1 MKSLNYHLYDEIAK
15 GLDYARAIAF
25 SILVKQHDLVS
36 STIKGCTVNKL
47 HEMTGLHSNTIK
59 KHLLKLAEMGLID
72 ELPNGSIVFK
82 SLSNK
87 HENRNMPPIDFDHF
101 KTLTEIEYAVYTVA
115 IMERLKRMKY
125 TEEKCKA
132 RFNPTK
138 DDDFEAARKYCR
150 KHNITK
156 PFLDNGLSYDGIA
169 EGLNISS
176 GTAETIIEFAVKHN
190 FLKKHNRQIQVP
202 NWNVMKKIPN
212 KAAFL
217 ETVGAHFC
225 TNNNVYKVLAN
236 TYTII
241 DPELHTYEVDTTD
254 NNVELPKW
262 QTAENLLHKNTLEKQ
277 NEKKKSAK
285 KSKTHS
291 AKAEK
296 EEIQPCPTVENCE
309 NLGRNIKNR
318 VLDDIFTTQSLVS
331 LLPVPSCQEQHYPHG
346 NISS

>member
-1 MKSLNYHLYDEIAK
+1 MKSLNYHLYDEITK
-15 GLDYARAIAF
+15 GMTYARAIAF

-36 STIKGCTVNKL
+36 STIKGCTINKL
-47 HEMTGLHSNTIK
+47 HEMTGLHANTIK
-59 KHLLKLAEMGLID
+59 KHLLKLAEMELID
-72 ELPNGSIVFK
+72 ELPSGSIVFK

-87 HENRNMPPIDFDHF
+87 RKERNMPPLEFGHF
-101 KTLTEIEYAVYTVA
+101 KTLIEIEYAVYTVA

-138 DDDFEAARKYCR
+138 DDDFKAARMYCR
-150 KHNITK
+150 EHNINK
-156 PFLDNGLSYDGIA
+156 PFQDNGLSYEGIA
-169 EGLNISS
+169 EELNISQ
-176 GTAETIIEFAVKHN
+176 GTAEDIIKFAVKHN
-190 FLKKHNRQIQVP
+190 FLRKQNRQIQLPVWHVGK
-202 NWNVMKKIPN
+202 NIPN

-241 DPELHTYEVDTTD
+241 DPEHHNYEVDATD

-277 NEKKKSAK
+277 GEKKKSAK
-285 KSKTHS
+285 KGRAKS
-291 AKAEK
+291 AEAEK
-296 EEIQPCPTVENCE
+296 VEIQPCPTVENCE
-309 NLGRNIKNR
+309 NLGKNIKNR

-331 LLPVPSCQEQHYPHG
+331 LLSAPSGQEQHYPHG